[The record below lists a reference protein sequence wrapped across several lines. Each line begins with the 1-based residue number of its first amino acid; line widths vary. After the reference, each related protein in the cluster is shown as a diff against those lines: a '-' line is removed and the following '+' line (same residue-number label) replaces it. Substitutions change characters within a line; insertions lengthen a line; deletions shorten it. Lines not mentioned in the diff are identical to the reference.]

1 MEIARMDTM
10 TKILPRETVIQA
22 RQLTSSRMK
31 KTSGRKGNLA
41 KIVLKTSITIMR
53 WIRQERPL
61 QLRAISMK
69 RQGVETQMR
78 VRLASIMLRK
88 NKKMTIG
95 ATLEEGPKIIRWLM
109 KLLLAGSAFRQE
121 TI

>member
-109 KLLLAGSAFRQE
+109 KLLLAGSAFRQG